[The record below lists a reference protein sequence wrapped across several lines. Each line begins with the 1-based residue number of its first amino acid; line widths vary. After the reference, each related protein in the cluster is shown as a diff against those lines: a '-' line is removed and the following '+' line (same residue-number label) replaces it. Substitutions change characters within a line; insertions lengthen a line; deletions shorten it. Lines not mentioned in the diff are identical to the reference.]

1 MHKQPFR
8 QIGHRKAEQP
18 AESVILKYSLPDKVY
33 HDCHQ
38 QSESHI
44 HQACSVQQR
53 DLGFREQ
60 ADKTHDIPLYNIW
73 KYVIQC
79 IRKSI
84 RRNPH
89 FFLQSRG
96 DSAVFADKLRDQ
108 VSRML
113 IGRVTEQGRCIGEGL
128 QQGDGKRQ
136 CQKTQQI

>member
-1 MHKQPFR
+1 MHKQSFR
-8 QIGHRKAEQP
+8 QIGHRETEQP
-18 AESVILKYSLPDKVY
+18 TESGILKYSLTNKVY
-33 HDCHQ
+33 NNCHQ

-44 HQACSVQQR
+44 HQACRVQQR

-60 ADKTHDIPLYNIW
+60 ADKTHDIPLYNIR
-73 KYVIQC
+73 KHVIQR

-96 DSAVFADKLRDQ
+96 DSAVSADKLRDQ
-108 VSRML
+108 ISRML
-113 IGRVTEQGRCIGEGL
+113 IGRIAEQGRCIGQGL